1 MGFLIIIVALLIGIG
16 LYACVDMISVLNNNE
31 RAGNTFFFR
40 GFEFSAMI
48 VLPFIFISFYDFGTI
63 NNCCL
68 ESAFFSPAHRLT
80 IYFLILLNILAYYY
94 SSVRERTAPPLI
106 ELIVNAFLAMGLV
119 LCVLIVIHSKE
130 TFDWICGIPAIVM
143 FLISQMVVNHR
154 LLISEIAQQQNS
166 DDQHPYTKAC
176 LRLLKANVF
185 IKFPLLLVFS
195 VPLLL
200 FLSLLLYVF
209 GQRPDSVIR
218 AFTETYKHGFSQ
230 WDYQCEN
237 VECGGHYLCSVAAN
251 GHTRVVKPVRIGKRN
266 GHYIICNRQ
275 LLVSNAFEELIQE
288 KYPALHRVIRKQY
301 DKVGD
306 MVHRNYKVYS
316 KKWVSDIVYV
326 IMKPAEW
333 AFLLVLYLADRKP
346 EQRIARQYA
355 PWN

>member
-1 MGFLIIIVALLIGIG
+1 MEIIWLIIGLSAVTGIHAIVYFIKVLFEPGIPMKKYVFRATEIIGIIIAPALFLSLFDG
-16 LYACVDMISVLNNNE
+16 RTND
-31 RAGNTFFFR
+31 
-40 GFEFSAMI
+40 
-48 VLPFIFISFYDFGTI
+48 
-63 NNCCL
+63 CC
-68 ESAFFSPAHRLT
+68 SDTAFFSPDHRLT
-80 IYFLILLNILAYYY
+80 IYMIILLSVVAYFY
-94 SSVRERTAPPLI
+94 STYRTRTAPPLL
-106 ELIVNAFLAMGLV
+106 E
-119 LCVLIVIHSKE
+119 VLIN
-130 TFDWICGIPAIVM
+130 C
-143 FLISQMVVNHR
+143 FLIAGIVLSGFVALHIKNNDYLWLLGVPAVFFFFLSRIVLNHRQLVAELMEMDWKKMHPVNH
-154 LLISEIAQQQNS
+154 
-166 DDQHPYTKAC
+166 AC
-176 LRLLKANVF
+176 LALLNANVF
-185 IKFPLLLVFS
+185 LKFPLLLILTLPVL
-195 VPLLL
+195 VL
-200 FLSLLLYVF
+200 LSLLLYVF

-218 AFTETYKHGFSQ
+218 AFTETYRGRFSQ

-237 VECGGHYLCSVAAN
+237 VHCGGHYLCSVAAN
-251 GHTRVVKPVRIGKRN
+251 GHTSIVKPVRIGKRN

-316 KKWVSDIVYV
+316 KKWVSDILYV